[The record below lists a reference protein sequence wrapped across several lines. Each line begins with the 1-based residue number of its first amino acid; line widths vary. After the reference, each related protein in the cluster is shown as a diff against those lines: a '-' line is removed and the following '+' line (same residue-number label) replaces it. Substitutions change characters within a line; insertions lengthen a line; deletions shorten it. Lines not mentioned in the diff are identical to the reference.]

1 MLTSAQNEYSNLRD
15 ESTENTR
22 SRLAS
27 IGLTADL
34 AALIAINI
42 CFVTLGAL
50 LYSALRRLG
59 STVSRMQ
66 RYVVT
71 IGTVFFVA
79 LLLRSVYAPHQP
91 AAENSAAC
99 SHSVV
104 LCFDSRRAQLHWFSC
119 CFLGIFCR
127 TWIPRRTFCER

>member
-34 AALIAINI
+34 AALTAINI

-66 RYVVT
+66 RYIVT
-71 IGTVFFVA
+71 IGAVFFVA

-91 AAENSAAC
+91 AAENSAPCMQPLCCALFRLTTRAATL
-99 SHSVV
+99 VFV
-104 LCFDSRRAQLHWFSC
+104 LLPWHFLRDVDSPAYL
-119 CFLGIFCR
+119 L
-127 TWIPRRTFCER
+127 

>member
-34 AALIAINI
+34 VALIAINI

-104 LCFDSRRAQLHWFSC
+104 LCFDSRRAQLHRFSC
-119 CFLGIFCR
+119 CFLGIFFG